1 MEGLVN
7 GSRGV
12 VIGYQE
18 CKSKASKYGGWH
30 NKNSHIPIVRFANGV
45 ETPVPPV
52 EWKIYQPKSE
62 NGKNKKTCRHQIPLK
77 LAWALTI
84 HRAQGM
90 TIDRVQCTL
99 NDTFAYGQGYV
110 ALSRVR
116 SLEGLYIKA
125 LNKRVC
131 AFFIAIQ

>member
-1 MEGLVN
+1 MKNLDGLVN

-12 VIGYQE
+12 VIGYE
-18 CKSKASKYGGWH
+18 KLTLRGDKYKEWRG
-30 NKNSHIPIVRFANGV
+30 KNSIVPIVRFANGV
-45 ETPVPPV
+45 EAAIPPV
-52 EWKIYQPKSE
+52 EWKYIPSAGAEK
-62 NGKNKKTCRHQIPLK
+62 GALRRQIPLK

-90 TIDRVQCTL
+90 TLDKVQVVL
-99 NDTFAYGQGYV
+99 NNTFAPGQAYV

-125 LNKRVC
+125 LSRGV
-131 AFFIAIQ
+131 

>member
-1 MEGLVN
+1 MADLVN

-12 VIGYQE
+12 VIGYE
-18 CKSKASKYGGWH
+18 KKATGKKSNKFKEWHSK
-30 NKNSHIPIVRFANGV
+30 NTLIPVVRFTNGV
-45 ETPVPPV
+45 EMAIPPV
-52 EWKIYQPKSE
+52 EFKIINSNAVNE
-62 NGKNKKTCRHQIPLK
+62 GGKKKKTYRRQIPLK

-90 TIDRVQCTL
+90 TLDRAQCML
-99 NDTFAYGQGYV
+99 NHTFASGQGYV

-125 LNKRVC
+125 LDKRVC
-131 AFFIAIQ
+131 HKI